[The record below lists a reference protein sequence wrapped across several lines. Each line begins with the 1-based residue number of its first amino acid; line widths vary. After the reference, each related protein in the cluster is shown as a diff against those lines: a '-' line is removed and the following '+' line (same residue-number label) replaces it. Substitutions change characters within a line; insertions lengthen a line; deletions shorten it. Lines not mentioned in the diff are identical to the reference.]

1 MRKVV
6 IVQFEADQ
14 PQEFALHVDEIQP
27 AADEARRWLD
37 EQFVANDCE
46 PLRPS
51 GKVLTAEKV
60 LSLADGVGPERFAQ
74 DAAFRDAF
82 ARAVV
87 AALGQAV
94 VRVDVEARAVTF

>member
-1 MRKVV
+1 MRQVV

-14 PQEFALHVDEIQP
+14 PQEFALHADEPQP

-51 GKVLTAEKV
+51 GKVLTADKV
-60 LSLADGVGPERFAQ
+60 MALATTVGPAKFADPDWAQAFAQ
-74 DAAFRDAF
+74 AT
-82 ARAVV
+82 V
-87 AALGQAV
+87 AALGRPV
-94 VRVDVEARAVTF
+94 VKVDVAGGGISY

>member
-1 MRKVV
+1 MRQDVFV
-6 IVQFEADQ
+6 RFGPRTEFES
-14 PQEFALHVDEIQP
+14 PVHTSP
-27 AADEARRWLD
+27 PRPADEARRWLD

-51 GKVLTAEKV
+51 GKVLTADKV
-60 LSLADGVGPERFAQ
+60 LALADGVGPERFES
-74 DAAFRDAF
+74 DAVFRDAF

-94 VRVDVEARAVTF
+94 VRVDVPARTLTF

>member
-1 MRKVV
+1 MRQVV

-14 PQEFALHVDEIQP
+14 PQEFTLHADEAQP

-51 GKVLTAEKV
+51 GKVLTADKV
-60 LSLADGVGPERFAQ
+60 MALATTAVLP
-74 DAAFRDAF
+74 AAF
-82 ARAVV
+82 V
-87 AALGQAV
+87 ADHGAPWYGMGAPQA
-94 VRVDVEARAVTF
+94 EAWG

>member
-1 MRKVV
+1 MRQEVFV
-6 IVQFEADQ
+6 RFSPRNEYEITLHSGESMAADQ
-14 PQEFALHVDEIQP
+14 
-27 AADEARRWLD
+27 ARRWLD

-51 GKVLTAEKV
+51 GKVLTADKV
-60 LSLADGVGPERFAQ
+60 LALAQGVGPQRFES
-74 DAAFRDAF
+74 DPAFRDAF

-94 VRVDVEARAVTF
+94 VRVDVEAGALTF

>member
-1 MRKVV
+1 MRQDVFV
-6 IVQFEADQ
+6 RFGPRTEFEIPVHAS
-14 PQEFALHVDEIQP
+14 PPLP
-27 AADEARRWLD
+27 ADEARRWLD

-51 GKVLTAEKV
+51 GKVLTADKV
-60 LSLADGVGPERFAQ
+60 LALADGVGAERFES
-74 DAAFRDAF
+74 DAVFRDAF

-94 VRVDVEARAVTF
+94 VRVDVPARTLTF

>member
-1 MRKVV
+1 MRQEV
-6 IVQFEADQ
+6 IVRFGPRSEFEI
-14 PQEFALHVDEIQP
+14 ALHAGQALP

-51 GKVLTAEKV
+51 GKVLTADKV
-60 LSLADGVGPERFAQ
+60 LALADGAGPSRFES
-74 DAAFRDAF
+74 DVAFREAF

-87 AALGQAV
+87 AALGQTV
-94 VRVDVEARAVTF
+94 VRVDVEAGALTY